1 MALVAGLRR
10 RLFALY
16 GHPAEGVRER
26 VAGLMRV
33 IAEEDAA
40 AAEPMRDAAL
50 RDGALLRHLAA
61 AVSAATDARRNVSRQ
76 LVALWAD
83 GHQPAQALLS
93 RCFPPGLLAYLHQH
107 PGLEGGGAE
116 DGGSRN
122 ESEGPL
128 RRVLQQRRGRQRA
141 SSTAAMD
148 AASPRATAAGGS
160 KLASVITTSGMAV
173 GPVVAAGLRAAATAT
188 SAGAGAAAAASA
200 QLPLSVHPHAANGT
214 LLPPPAS
221 GSAAERPGDQT
232 AHAEAAAAFPEV
244 PRQDADSGA
253 TGHTPPLA
261 VALESTP
268 VLPLPLSAPAPV
280 ATGSLLLNWGT
291 LWRELDRDHSRAA
304 LIWNE
309 RTRQELREALAGEVH
324 LLNIERERLL
334 AEFTSCGSGGAGG
347 ELISWNFAE
356 FRVPYPSLAREL
368 CVGHYYLRLLLD
380 DRALASGE
388 ALLPLHDAIGLFAA
402 LYHRFMCDADAGLVP
417 EGFEDD
423 RDNGQADSNGAVTG
437 SLEVYSTA
445 VSKGGGGCGS
455 GASIRELCARAMAIV
470 YEAHWPAIG
479 PFDGTAHMTVLLDR
493 TNDLDSMVLIECE
506 QYGCLQ
512 RGSSPITTCSVRQVL
527 VSVPENAEAC
537 ISAGGCELCVDLL
550 TTAHEASERAPVPLQ
565 SNLIAAKAYTEPP
578 KEWCYQLADCNR
590 VGPVEKDAV
599 RRAFFKNE
607 VGWSDLCWAADMPRW
622 QPLHIVRELR
632 WVLAS
637 KAPVLTPAQVG
648 EVALGILNKLLAV
661 HTDLDEGGELVTP
674 TPIVKRILSSPR
686 CLPHVAQSILT
697 GEPAV
702 VAGAASLL
710 ETAMRHNPRAMARLY
725 TTGVF
730 YFLLAYGGSNLR
742 STALLLS
749 SAHLQQSF
757 HGGAEAAA
765 SASLPLSRKSVL
777 GGLLPESLLYVLDR
791 RGPGP
796 FAAAMVADSDTP
808 ELIWTHS
815 MRGGR
820 LIDQIFQHL
829 GDFPQKLPQHC
840 HCLYEYAPMPP
851 VTYSELADELW
862 CHRYYLRNL
871 CDEVRFPDWPIVEH
885 VEFLQSLL
893 GTWRE
898 ELTRRTVGVDDII
911 LKRQYRKLAMKYH
924 PDKNPEGRD
933 KFEAV
938 QKAYERLQSSL
949 QGLQGPQPWRL
960 KLLLKSQCI
969 LFRRYSEVLAPY
981 KYAGYPMLLDA
992 VRVDPEDAD
1001 FLSAERAP
1009 LLEAATELVW
1019 LTCVSSPLNGEELAR
1034 DGGVLLLSS
1043 LLSRCLGIVR
1053 PSTAP
1058 SEPAMV
1064 VVTNIM
1070 RTMAGVSV
1078 FEGARDEMAACSTS
1092 LAVDTVKCLEL
1103 ELATDAVE
1111 AALTSM
1117 AQMAANAELQDRLLK
1132 AGALWQAPIKYLLP
1146 LLLQYDSTVEAT
1158 APLLESEDTNA
1169 SRLVGN
1175 SIQAARNV
1183 HAELAVCALARLSG
1197 RLDEH
1202 GPVKSTFHPTLS
1214 LALRALLTPT
1224 LADML
1229 SASVPQKLLQKLTAN
1244 IETPE
1249 VIWNTATRAELAKMV
1264 EQERERPDQDGTYPL
1279 EAGATFWFKVLD
1291 EELYLGHVYVRVYNE
1306 QPDFEVSRPGEFCSA
1321 LLEFLGSTLKNLPM
1335 LEESG
1340 DGPLE
1345 ASISSSDTTEKL
1357 LVRQEG
1363 GDTSEQADMNTQ
1375 SQESSE
1381 KIRKSSRSTRDVSIG
1396 QLKQAL
1402 TALQNLLA
1410 TNPSLAA
1417 TVADVE
1423 MVAPL
1428 FCCLQGPSLSIDEL
1442 PVLALAV
1449 LAQLTNHQACV
1460 AAIVTKVDNLLLLL
1474 HLIHTVPSCRLGAL
1488 RVLYALACTPE
1499 LAWSAA
1505 KHGGFLYI
1513 LELVLLEQK
1522 DVVLQQSV
1530 LAAALLGKLMGE
1542 PLHGPR
1548 VAIGL
1553 AKCLP
1558 DGILSVVRDG
1568 PGEAVIA
1575 ALAET
1580 SETPELVWSPQ
1591 MAKELAHKVA
1601 DIANDLHQRQ
1611 AQAPQAEWSFQELG
1625 SMFASI
1631 HRDGMHTGI
1640 EPQVGG
1646 VYVRLF
1652 LKDPKHPLRNPKRFL
1667 EGLLDQYISVMSSTS
1682 PSPVDKAD
1690 MEVPLMLSAAL
1701 VSLLR
1706 VQPVLGDHVA
1716 QLGYIPKFLTAMAN
1730 TPNTAPCPKD
1740 SIEGVTEPGSEEQG
1754 LSLQEKVRL
1763 SCLRVLHQLAS
1774 MSACVEA
1781 MAAPGLGSSQVVP
1794 LLMKAIGWPGG
1805 SVLALEALKRCVSP
1819 ANRARDAIVAQALK
1833 VGLVP
1838 VLLGLLDWR
1847 AGVRNGLTVQ
1857 MKWSEAEASVGRV
1870 LAVEVLRG
1878 LAGEGVYTARVQE
1891 ILAASDIWRAY
1902 KDQRHDLF
1910 LPSSAQTA
1918 ATGVAGLIESI
1929 QPSTAIY
1936 ALPAP
1941 HASAAA
1947 ASHLHADGKADKSVQ
1962 PKEDFEELPPSSPP
1976 PSHPLHHPLT

>member
-1 MALVAGLRR
+1 MTDRGLLV
-10 RLFALY
+10 
-16 GHPAEGVRER
+16 
-26 VAGLMRV
+26 
-33 IAEEDAA
+33 
-40 AAEPMRDAAL
+40 
-50 RDGALLRHLAA
+50 LLRI
-61 AVSAATDARRNVSRQ
+61 SCQ
-76 LVALWAD
+76 
-83 GHQPAQALLS
+83 
-93 RCFPPGLLAYLHQH
+93 
-107 PGLEGGGAE
+107 
-116 DGGSRN
+116 
-122 ESEGPL
+122 
-128 RRVLQQRRGRQRA
+128 
-141 SSTAAMD
+141 
-148 AASPRATAAGGS
+148 
-160 KLASVITTSGMAV
+160 
-173 GPVVAAGLRAAATAT
+173 
-188 SAGAGAAAAASA
+188 
-200 QLPLSVHPHAANGT
+200 
-214 LLPPPAS
+214 
-221 GSAAERPGDQT
+221 
-232 AHAEAAAAFPEV
+232 EV
-244 PRQDADSGA
+244 
-253 TGHTPPLA
+253 T
-261 VALESTP
+261 
-268 VLPLPLSAPAPV
+268 
-280 ATGSLLLNWGT
+280 
-291 LWRELDRDHSRAA
+291 
-304 LIWNE
+304 
-309 RTRQELREALAGEVH
+309 
-324 LLNIERERLL
+324 
-334 AEFTSCGSGGAGG
+334 
-347 ELISWNFAE
+347 
-356 FRVPYPSLAREL
+356 
-368 CVGHYYLRLLLD
+368 
-380 DRALASGE
+380 
-388 ALLPLHDAIGLFAA
+388 
-402 LYHRFMCDADAGLVP
+402 
-417 EGFEDD
+417 
-423 RDNGQADSNGAVTG
+423 
-437 SLEVYSTA
+437 
-445 VSKGGGGCGS
+445 
-455 GASIRELCARAMAIV
+455 RAM
-470 YEAHWPAIG
+470 Y
-479 PFDGTAHMTVLLDR
+479 
-493 TNDLDSMVLIECE
+493 
-506 QYGCLQ
+506 
-512 RGSSPITTCSVRQVL
+512 
-527 VSVPENAEAC
+527 
-537 ISAGGCELCVDLL
+537 
-550 TTAHEASERAPVPLQ
+550 LQ
-565 SNLIAAKAYTEPP
+565 SNLIAAKAYTEPS
-578 KEWCYQLADCNR
+578 KEWCYQLADGSR

-599 RRAFFKNE
+599 RRAFFKKE
-607 VGWSDLCWAADMPRW
+607 VGWSDLCWAAGMPRW
-622 QPLHIVRELR
+622 QPLHAVRELR
-632 WVLAS
+632 WVFAS

-674 TPIVKRILSSPR
+674 TPIVKRILSSLR

-710 ETAMRHNPRAMARLY
+710 EAAMRHNPRAMARLY

-730 YFLLAYGGSNLR
+730 YYLLAYGGSNLR

-765 SASLPLSRKSVL
+765 SAALPLSRKSVL

-969 LFRRYSEVLAPY
+969 LFRRYSEVLAPF
-981 KYAGYPMLLDA
+981 KYAGYPMLLNA
-992 VRVDPEDAD
+992 VRVDPEDAE

-1034 DGGVLLLSS
+1034 DGGVPLLAS

-1103 ELATDAVE
+1103 ELATNAVE

-1117 AQMAANAELQDRLLK
+1117 AQMAASAELQDRLLK
-1132 AGALWQAPIKYLLP
+1132 AGALWQATLRLTASCCKSVDVSSMLLNFVLLSWWLRYLLP
-1146 LLLQYDSTVEAT
+1146 LLLQYDSTVVASP
-1158 APLLESEDTNA
+1158 PLLASEDTSA

-1202 GPVKSTFHPTLS
+1202 GPFKSTFHPTLS
-1214 LALRALLTPT
+1214 SALRALLTPT

-1229 SASVPQKLLQKLTAN
+1229 SASAPQKVLQNLTAN

-1279 EAGATFWFKVLD
+1279 EAGTTFRFKVLD

-1306 QPDFEVSRPGEFCSA
+1306 QPDFEVSKPGEFCSA
-1321 LLEFLGSTLKNLPM
+1321 LLEFLGSTLKIL
-1335 LEESG
+1335 LKLGEA
-1340 DGPLE
+1340 PLE
-1345 ASISSSDTTEKL
+1345 ALLSSSDSTEKL
-1357 LVRQEG
+1357 VVRQEG
-1363 GDTSEQADMNTQ
+1363 GDIPDQADMTTH
-1375 SQESSE
+1375 SQESTE

-1402 TALQNLLA
+1402 KALQNLLA

-1428 FCCLQGPSLSIDEL
+1428 FCCLQGPSLSIDDL

-1522 DVVLQQSV
+1522 DVVQQQRV

-1553 AKCLP
+1553 AKFLP

-1631 HRDGMHTGI
+1631 HRDGIHTGI

-1652 LKDPKHPLRNPKRFL
+1652 LKDPKYPLRNPKRFL

-1682 PSPVDKAD
+1682 PSLVDKAD

-1716 QLGYIPKFLTAMAN
+1716 QLGYIPKLLTATAN

-1740 SIEGVTEPGSEEQG
+1740 SMEGVAEPGFEEQG

-1805 SVLALEALKRCVSP
+1805 SVLGLEALKRCVSP
-1819 ANRARDAIVAQALK
+1819 SNRARDAIVAQALK

-1878 LAGEGVYTARVQE
+1878 LAGEGVYSARVQE
-1891 ILAASDIWRAY
+1891 TLAASDIWRAY

-1918 ATGVAGLIESI
+1918 ATGVAGLIESM
-1929 QPSTAIY
+1929 QPSAAIY

-1941 HASAAA
+1941 HASVAA

-1976 PSHPLHHPLT
+1976 PSHPLHHPLR